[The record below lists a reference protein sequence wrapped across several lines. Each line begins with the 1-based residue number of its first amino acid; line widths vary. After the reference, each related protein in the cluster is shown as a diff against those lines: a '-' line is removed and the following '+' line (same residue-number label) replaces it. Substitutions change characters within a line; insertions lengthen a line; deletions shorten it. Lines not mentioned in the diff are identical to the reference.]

1 MPPAPVRSGAA
12 IVSSAE
18 ISVNALLT
26 VLKALQTLQSGLE
39 HARTWNVYLFRLMP
53 AVVILP
59 TARLTVVA
67 GPVEVN
73 PAWDGSP
80 LAPLQVMRLVL
91 VLTVPWTS

>member
-1 MPPAPVRSGAA
+1 MLPAPLRSGPAM
-12 IVSSAE
+12 VSSTG
-18 ISVNALLT
+18 ISVNAWLT
-26 VLKALQTLQSGLE
+26 VLKALQTLPSGLE
-39 HARTWNVYLFRLMP
+39 HARTWNAYLFRLMP

-73 PAWDGSP
+73 PAWDGRP
-80 LAPLQVMRLVL
+80 LAPLQVTRLVL